1 MNQVQEEHVKEM
13 GERKG
18 IALVFLFVL
27 LGIIDSIKLRLNT
40 LQRQSVPIHL

>member
-1 MNQVQEEHVKEM
+1 MNQVQEAHVKEM

-27 LGIIDSIKLRLNT
+27 LGIFDSIKLRLNT